1 MMETDQ
7 AVETPVDAPNDV
19 PEDVP
24 DDVPDDV
31 PAEDP
36 AEEREERVLVAQ
48 DGYGGHSVEGPEDGE
63 DRERHRG
70 QRLHRVSPRLVRE
83 PRGRA
88 EELLQRHNPAL
99 IVADAVE
106 DILEIV
112 DWVT

>member
-63 DRERHRG
+63 DRERAASR
-70 QRLHRVSPRLVRE
+70 S
-83 PRGRA
+83 A
-88 EELLQRHNPAL
+88 PAL
-99 IVADAVE
+99 DQSPPCPRSPISC
-106 DILEIV
+106 
-112 DWVT
+112 

>member
-24 DDVPDDV
+24 DDVPDYV

-63 DRERHRG
+63 DRERAASR
-70 QRLHRVSPRLVRE
+70 S
-83 PRGRA
+83 A
-88 EELLQRHNPAL
+88 PAL
-99 IVADAVE
+99 GQSPPCPRSPISF
-106 DILEIV
+106 
-112 DWVT
+112 